1 MITTNK
7 IVFNTHVFKGEAISP
22 LFPSLEYFEEKITN
36 TIKEDT
42 FPIPNY
48 SLSLVP
54 SYIKL
59 QLTDPKFSHTII
71 KQNNWGYAIHL
82 KSNST
87 IDDYLQEQYN
97 SKKRSIIR
105 RYVNRLEACFTINYK
120 LYYGA
125 ITKEEYHFIMDS
137 LKEMIVHRFKQ
148 RNEQNKE
155 LPNWDA
161 LLEETYPK
169 IQNKQASLFVIYDDN
184 KPIEISLNYHFGKI
198 LFSTISSYD
207 IDYSKFGLG
216 HVEIY
221 KQIEWCCAHNY
232 ILFEMG
238 VGGMDYK
245 RRWSNTIYNF
255 EHHII
260 YNTTNFASKMMGQLE
275 VIKIKT
281 KEYLKSKKI
290 NEIVPN
296 LKHKYFANKEVETDI
311 QISTIDKN
319 TTKDHLNL
327 IEITIASPEYDF
339 LKKYVYDFLYTTIAH
354 ISTVKTYKL
363 TKNTYLIV
371 GNKHHQKILK
381 ES

>member
-1 MITTNK
+1 MNSTYK
-7 IVFNTHVFKGEAISP
+7 IIFNTHIFKGEAIP
-22 LFPSLEYFEEKITN
+22 QIFPALEYFEEKISNTN
-36 TIKEDT
+36 KEDT
-42 FPIPNY
+42 LPILNY

-54 SYIKL
+54 SYLKL
-59 QLTDPKFSHTII
+59 QRTDPKFSHTII

-87 IDDYLQEQYN
+87 IDNYLQEQYN

-120 LYYGA
+120 LYYGD

-148 RNEQNKE
+148 RKEQNKE
-155 LPNWDA
+155 LPKWDA
-161 LLEETYPK
+161 LVEETYPK

-184 KPIEISLNYHFGKI
+184 KPIEISLNYHFEKI

-221 KQIEWCCAHNY
+221 KQVEWCCTHNY

-245 RRWSNTIYNF
+245 RRWSNFIYNF

-260 YNTTNFASKMMGQLE
+260 YENTNLASKMMGQLE
-275 VIKIKT
+275 VLRIKS
-281 KEYLKSKKI
+281 KEYLKSKKV
-290 NEIVPN
+290 NEIIPN
-296 LKHKYFANKEVETDI
+296 LKHKYYTIEEIKEDLCASEI
-311 QISTIDKN
+311 EKN
-319 TTKDHLNL
+319 SSKEHLNL
-327 IEITIASPEYDF
+327 KEISINCPEYKF
-339 LKKYVYDFLYTTIAH
+339 LKKYVYDFLYTTVAH
-354 ISTVKTYKL
+354 ISAVKTYKMSE
-363 TKNTYLIV
+363 NTYLIV
-371 GNKHHQKILK
+371 GNKHHQKLEKI
-381 ES
+381 